1 MLRTVLLFAALT
13 APGISKAAELWC
25 MPDTLCNA
33 TGCKPTTNEEVSV
46 RLQDLQASTTTLRTH
61 AEDVAMERTRDGDV
75 VQWQGVNANGAAEYL
90 AWRQSDME
98 FTYLIRSDGREYSA
112 TGLCEVQ

>member
-1 MLRTVLLFAALT
+1 MLRTVLFIAALAAPAT
-13 APGISKAAELWC
+13 AQAAELWC

-46 RLQDLQASTTTLRTH
+46 RLKDVKASSTTLRTH
-61 AEDVAMERTRDGDV
+61 AEDVPMSRSRDGDV
-75 VQWQGVNANGAAEYL
+75 VQWQGVNATGGAEFL

-98 FTYLIRSDGREYSA
+98 FTYLIRSEGREYSA

>member
-1 MLRTVLLFAALT
+1 MLRTVLFIVALVIPPT
-13 APGISKAAELWC
+13 AHAAELWC
-25 MPDTLCNA
+25 MPDTLCNP

-46 RLQDLQASTTTLRTH
+46 RLKDVKARSTTLRTH
-61 AEDVAMERTRDGDV
+61 AEDVAMSRTRVGDV
-75 VQWQGVNANGAAEYL
+75 VQWQGMNESGGAEYL

-98 FTYLIRSDGREYSA
+98 FTYLVRSEGREYSA